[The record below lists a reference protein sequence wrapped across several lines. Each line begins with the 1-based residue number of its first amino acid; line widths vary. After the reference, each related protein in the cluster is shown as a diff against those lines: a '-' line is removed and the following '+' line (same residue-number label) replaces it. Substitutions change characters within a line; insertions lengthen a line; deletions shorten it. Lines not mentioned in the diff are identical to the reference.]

1 MKFLNKK
8 YSAFFALITFVL
20 ILLISSCT
28 SETGVPKPRTYPRV
42 EFPKK
47 EYQKFESKSCG
58 FSFEYPV
65 YSIIVNDKT
74 YFNSKAPNDCW
85 HNIIFKDFNGTLF
98 LTYYPVNKKQDL
110 DKYINESYELVS
122 MHDIKATGRKEK
134 VIKEKNKGGI
144 LFKIE
149 GNVATETQF
158 FLTDS
163 SKNFIRG
170 SLYFNNK
177 VNPDSMAII
186 QKFIDQDIE
195 NLISTFKWTK

>member
-1 MKFLNKK
+1 MLNKK
-8 YSAFFALITFVL
+8 FSAFFALISIVL

-47 EYQKFESKSCG
+47 SYEKFVSKNCG

-65 YSIIVNDKT
+65 YSKIVNDKT

-85 HNIIFKDFNGTLF
+85 YNIIFEDFNGTLF

>member
-1 MKFLNKK
+1 M
-8 YSAFFALITFVL
+8 
-20 ILLISSCT
+20 
-28 SETGVPKPRTYPRV
+28 
-42 EFPKK
+42 
-47 EYQKFESKSCG
+47 
-58 FSFEYPV
+58 
-65 YSIIVNDKT
+65 
-74 YFNSKAPNDCW
+74 
-85 HNIIFKDFNGTLF
+85 
-98 LTYYPVNKKQDL
+98 
-110 DKYINESYELVS
+110 
-122 MHDIKATGRKEK
+122 
-134 VIKEKNKGGI
+134 IKEKNKGGI

-195 NLISTFKWTK
+195 NLISTFEWTK